1 MLRCIKN
8 TIFSSHYPPIV
19 ATAPY
24 LFVHTRNEF
33 DYRIN
38 DRVSDHRTTRN
49 LKKSFS
55 NFSPQTSAAY
65 APIFQPYISPRFP
78 SLCLSLPPFLQFLNI
93 DRISLT
99 NIRLARSDGDF
110 LTKSCCKIHIY
121 IYIRYTFWLS
131 RVGRGTKKWVE
142 TARSNVRAWIMQENT
157 RLHHRNGTGYSRRR
171 RFCWA

>member
-55 NFSPQTSAAY
+55 NFSPPRMRRFFNRIHLPVSHTI
-65 APIFQPYISPRFP
+65 PSPLPPLLFF
-78 SLCLSLPPFLQFLNI
+78 PPFLQFLNI

-110 LTKSCCKIHIY
+110 LTKSCWKIQTYIY
-121 IYIRYTFWLS
+121 IYDTLS
-131 RVGRGTKKWVE
+131 GSHVWKEGR
-142 TARSNVRAWIMQENT
+142 
-157 RLHHRNGTGYSRRR
+157 RNGWKPRVQTSARE
-171 RFCWA
+171 